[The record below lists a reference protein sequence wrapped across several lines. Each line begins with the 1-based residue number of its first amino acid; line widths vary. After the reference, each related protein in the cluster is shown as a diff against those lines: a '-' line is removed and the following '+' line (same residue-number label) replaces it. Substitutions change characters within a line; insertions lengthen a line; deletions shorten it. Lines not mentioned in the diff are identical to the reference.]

1 MMSTQPSRLI
11 PRLWKS
17 TLLSGLFAIG
27 LGLMVSAST
36 GISTVAAA
44 VLGGC
49 YLLVSGLA
57 QLLIASMGSAPTCA
71 RVLLFISGGVWLILA
86 GLASWHCDDAMLLLT
101 TWISLSLL
109 FRGVAST
116 ISAMS
121 QSSSPRRG
129 WNLLLGVG
137 YVVTGIVILALPIE
151 WVDMPVRVVGV
162 LICVMG
168 WLEVVTAV
176 GNRRADSRHMM
187 GDMFGDVRML
197 SHDLGL
203 MNPFARAMWRVLK
216 IDGRP
221 SQYRNDPRAKHSR

>member
-1 MMSTQPSRLI
+1 MSTHPSRLI

-17 TLLSGLFAIG
+17 TLLSGLFAIV
-27 LGLMVSAST
+27 LGLMLSAST
-36 GISTVAAA
+36 GISTVAAS

-57 QLLIASMGSAPTCA
+57 QILIASMGSARTCA

-86 GLASWHCDDAMLLLT
+86 AFASWHCDDAMLLLA

-109 FRGVAST
+109 LRGVAST
-116 ISAMS
+116 LYAIS
-121 QSSSPRRG
+121 QSLSPRRG
-129 WNLLLGVG
+129 WNLFLGVG
-137 YVVTGIVILALPIE
+137 YVVAGIVVLALPIE
-151 WVDMPVRVVGV
+151 SVDTPVRLVGV

-168 WLEVVTAV
+168 WLEVVSAV
-176 GNRRADSRHMM
+176 SNCRASQHMM

-221 SQYRNDPRAKHSR
+221 SQYRNDPRAKHPR